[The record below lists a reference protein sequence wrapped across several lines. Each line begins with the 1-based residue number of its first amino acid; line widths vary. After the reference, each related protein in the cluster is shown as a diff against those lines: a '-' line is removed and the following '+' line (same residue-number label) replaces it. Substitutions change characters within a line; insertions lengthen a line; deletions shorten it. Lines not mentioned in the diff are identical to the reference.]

1 MELLFITLA
10 GAIIGLAARYLL
22 PHRHTHGS
30 ALMPAI
36 GVIAS
41 AVLWEGLTWAGLKW
55 DGGWIWVITLLGTTA
70 IVVVTDLV
78 VGRVR
83 TTHDAKLLATLSK
96 ASPIPAR

>member
-30 ALMPAI
+30 ALMPAL

-41 AVLWEGLTWAGLKW
+41 AVLWVGLTWLGLKW
-55 DGGWIWVITLLGTTA
+55 NGGWIWIITLLGTAA
-70 IVVVTDLV
+70 IVVVVDLV
-78 VGRVR
+78 IGRVR
-83 TTHDAKLLATLSK
+83 TTHDANLLATLSK
-96 ASPIPAR
+96 ASPLPAR

>member
-41 AVLWEGLTWAGLKW
+41 AVLWVGLTWAGLKW
-55 DGGWIWVITLLGTTA
+55 DAGWIWVITLLGTAA

-78 VGRVR
+78 VGRMR